1 MATAAPPTPLYS
13 NTVPGGVP
21 PIIGGTAGQS
31 NGPTPWTTQS
41 PLGPMYGGELIDP
54 QTGVA
59 SRTGAQKG
67 TNAGQALKALQD
79 TTGLNLLGSANFN
92 SGFGDSGVGGTP
104 VPRIGAPDNTAA
116 NADIFARAKDTAGQ
130 NSRAAITA
138 LRGTMA
144 ERGMLGS
151 GIEGGETARI
161 VGQAAGGV
169 GDVNR
174 EQAIQQSGQA
184 NQNQQLG
191 YTGDVTQRGQD
202 LSLEAQRR
210 SLLAQQQARAQQGLL
225 SVFNMA
231 GTEY

>member
-1 MATAAPPTPLYS
+1 MGS
-13 NTVPGGVP
+13 SS
-21 PIIGGTAGQS
+21 AG
-31 NGPTPWTTQS
+31 
-41 PLGPMYGGELIDP
+41 
-54 QTGVA
+54 
-59 SRTGAQKG
+59 
-67 TNAGQALKALQD
+67 
-79 TTGLNLLGSANFN
+79 
-92 SGFGDSGVGGTP
+92 GFGAGAGGFGGAN

-116 NADIFARAKDTAGQ
+116 NAAVFARAKDTAGQ
-130 NSRAAITA
+130 NSRAALTA

-184 NQNQQLG
+184 NQNMQLG
-191 YTGDVTQRGQD
+191 YTGDINQRGQD
-202 LSLEAQRR
+202 MALEEQRR
-210 SLLAQQQARAQQGLL
+210 NLLAQQQARAQLGLL